1 MPDKA
6 FSQYWL
12 STHKNKIISGNKMK
26 KSCLFTL
33 VVVSILSGCADR
45 MKNPYIADITTYP
58 EKVKLS
64 EDQQGQVIK
73 VSYLSRDLMESDN
86 RAAIEK
92 KVTSSKAYA
101 QWSAGS
107 AAQAG
112 TMAQMTT
119 DLAVGQFDS
128 SAGATAGA
136 VAFGAGLVLGEV
148 FDGSE
153 EYASKAWL
161 PNTYNGELITTK
173 EQAQKALKAFS
184 EKQVQKI
191 ADTMGW
197 HVECAIGCNAESRNV
212 YYYLSNT
219 NSQPLHADYIY
230 KPFDIA
236 IRVSF
241 NELVKVKD
249 NDPIRA
255 LLGND
260 IGWTTYGHNSFIVM
274 SMGGITL
281 DESGKPKIFQTE
293 DGRDSLMLWRY
304 LKKTHIGRDILR
316 TFHSTPYTL
325 QGDSDDYPHT
335 IYHDNVAY
343 TFSSNSNTLIAS
355 RYLDEPYLLD
365 SKAPVSTPP
374 ETQTPVDMGHLK

>member
-1 MPDKA
+1 
-6 FSQYWL
+6 
-12 STHKNKIISGNKMK
+12 MK

-33 VVVSILSGCADR
+33 MLVSILSGCADR
-45 MKNPYIADITTYP
+45 MKNPYFVDITTSP

-64 EDQQGQVIK
+64 EGKQEQVIK

-92 KVTSSKAYA
+92 KVANSKAYA

-107 AAQAG
+107 AAQVG

-128 SAGATAGA
+128 SAGSTAGA
-136 VAFGAGLVLGEV
+136 IALGAGVVLGEV
-148 FDGSE
+148 FDGSK

-161 PNTYNGELITTK
+161 PNTYDGELITTR

-184 EKQVQKI
+184 EQQVKKV

-197 HVECAIGCNAESRNV
+197 HVECAIGCDAESKDS

-219 NSQPLHADYIY
+219 NNQPLHADYIY
-230 KPFDIA
+230 KPYDIA

-241 NELVKVKD
+241 SEVVKVKD
-249 NDPIRA
+249 NDPIHA
-255 LLGND
+255 LLGNN
-260 IGWTTYGHNSFIVM
+260 IGWTTYGHNSFVVM
-274 SMGGITL
+274 PMGGITL
-281 DESGKPKIFQTE
+281 DEFSKPKIFQTE
-293 DGRDSLMLWRY
+293 GGRDSIMLWHY

-316 TFHSTPYTL
+316 TFHSTPYTF
-325 QGDSDDYPHT
+325 QGDSDDYPHI

-343 TFSSNSNTLIAS
+343 TFGSNSNTYIAS
-355 RYLDEPYLLD
+355 LYLDESYLLD
-365 SKAPVSTPP
+365 GKAPVTTPP
-374 ETQTPVDMGHLK
+374 TIQTPVDMGHLK

>member
-1 MPDKA
+1 
-6 FSQYWL
+6 
-12 STHKNKIISGNKMK
+12 MK
-26 KSCLFTL
+26 KSCLLTL
-33 VVVSILSGCADR
+33 AFVLTITGCAGR
-45 MKNPYIADITTYP
+45 MKNPYFADITTYP
-58 EKVKLS
+58 ERAKLGG
-64 EDQQGQVIK
+64 EQQGQVIK
-73 VSYLSRDLMESDN
+73 VSYLARDLMESDN

-92 KVTSSKAYA
+92 KVASSKAYA
-101 QWSAGS
+101 RWSAGS

-136 VAFGAGLVLGEV
+136 VAFGAGLILGEV
-148 FDGSE
+148 FDGSR

-161 PNTYNGELITTK
+161 PKMFNGEPITTK

-184 EKQVQKI
+184 AQQVQKV

-197 HVECAIGCNAESRNV
+197 QAECAVGCDAGSRNV

-219 NSQPLHADYIY
+219 NNRPLHADYTY

-241 NELVKVKD
+241 SELVEVKD
-249 NDPIRA
+249 SDPIHA

-260 IGWTTYGHNSFIVM
+260 IGWTTYGHNSFVVM

-281 DESGKPKIFQTE
+281 DESGKPKVFRTE
-293 DGRDSLMLWRY
+293 DGRDSIMLWRY

-316 TFHSTPYTL
+316 TFHSTPYTF
-325 QGDSDDYPHT
+325 QGDSDDYPHI
-335 IYHDNVAY
+335 IYHNNVAY
-343 TFSSNSNTLIAS
+343 TFGSNSNTLIAS
-355 RYLDEPYLLD
+355 RYLEEPCLLD
-365 SKAPVSTPP
+365 GKAPVTTPP
-374 ETQTPVDMGHLK
+374 EMQTPVDMGHLK

>member
-1 MPDKA
+1 MN
-6 FSQYWL
+6 QEL
-12 STHKNKIISGNKMK
+12 QEQ
-26 KSCLFTL
+26 
-33 VVVSILSGCADR
+33 VV
-45 MKNPYIADITTYP
+45 
-58 EKVKLS
+58 
-64 EDQQGQVIK
+64 K
-73 VSYLSRDLMESDN
+73 VSYLSRYLMESDN

-92 KVTSSKAYA
+92 KVANSKIYS
-101 QWSAGS
+101 QWAAGS

-119 DLAVGQFDS
+119 DLTVGQFNS
-128 SAGATAGA
+128 TSGAQIG
-136 VAFGAGLVLGEV
+136 VATFGAGLILGEV
-148 FDGSE
+148 FDGSN

-173 EQAQKALKAFS
+173 EQAQKALKDFS

-191 ADTMGW
+191 AKTMGW
-197 HVECAIGCNAESRNV
+197 QAECIIGCNSESRNV

-219 NSQPLHADYIY
+219 NNRPLHADYIY

-249 NDPIRA
+249 NDPIHA

-260 IGWTTYGHNSFIVM
+260 IGWTTDGYNSFVV
-274 SMGGITL
+274 SPMGGITL

-304 LKKTHIGRDILR
+304 LKETHIGRDILR
-316 TFHSTPYTL
+316 TFHSTPYTF
-325 QGDSDDYPHT
+325 QGDSDDYPHI

-343 TFSSNSNTLIAS
+343 TFSSNSNTFIAS
-355 RYLDEPYLLD
+355 QYLDEPYLLD
-365 SKAPVSTPP
+365 SKAPVITPQ
-374 ETQTPVDMGHLK
+374 EMQTPVDMGHLR